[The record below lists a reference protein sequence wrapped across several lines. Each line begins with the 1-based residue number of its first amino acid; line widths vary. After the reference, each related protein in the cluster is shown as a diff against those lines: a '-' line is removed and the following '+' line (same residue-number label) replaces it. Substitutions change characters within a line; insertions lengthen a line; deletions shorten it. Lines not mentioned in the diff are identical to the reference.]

1 MPFSCPDALIAIV
14 SDFIL
19 ALAEVEIAVVFS
31 SWEDGIKLSVRSE
44 DPHVHAGELI
54 RQALAGIGS
63 GGGHAAMAGGLIRQ
77 EQVPELGPYPKD
89 AIRDMILRTLKQIK

>member
-44 DPHVHAGELI
+44 DPHVHA
-54 RQALAGIGS
+54 
-63 GGGHAAMAGGLIRQ
+63 AMAGGLIRQ